1 MKQPIS
7 LTDAQL
13 ESIIE
18 SLKHTL
24 NVLNNVDYEC
34 DNMNPKNVERT
45 APYAIGYAK
54 AEVNN
59 LMETVQAI
67 NINN

>member
-1 MKQPIS
+1 MMMSK
-7 LTDAQL
+7 LTDLQL
-13 ESIIE
+13 NNIIE
-18 SLKHTL
+18 SLQNTL
-24 NVLNNVDYEC
+24 KVLDNVDYEC
-34 DNMNPKNVERT
+34 DNMDPKNVEKT

-54 AEVNN
+54 AEVAT

>member
-54 AEVNN
+54 AEVTN

>member
-1 MKQPIS
+1 MMSKLS
-7 LTDAQL
+7 DLQL
-13 ESIIE
+13 NNIIE
-18 SLKHTL
+18 SLQHTI

-34 DNMNPKNVERT
+34 DNMDPKNVEKT

-54 AEVNN
+54 AEVST

>member
-1 MKQPIS
+1 MTK
-7 LTDAQL
+7 LTDSQL

-18 SLKHTL
+18 SLQQTL
-24 NVLNNVDYEC
+24 NVLNNVDYSCEHM
-34 DNMNPKNVERT
+34 DPKNIEKT

-54 AEVNN
+54 AEVAT

>member
-1 MKQPIS
+1 MMSK
-7 LTDAQL
+7 LTDSQL
-13 ESIIE
+13 ESILE
-18 SLKHTL
+18 SLQNTI
-24 NVLNNVDYEC
+24 NVLNNVDYKC
-34 DNMNPKNVERT
+34 DNMDPKNIEKT

-54 AEVNN
+54 AEVTT

>member
-1 MKQPIS
+1 MTK
-7 LTDAQL
+7 LTDSQL

-18 SLKHTL
+18 SLQQTL
-24 NVLNNVDYEC
+24 NVLNNVDYKC
-34 DNMNPKNVERT
+34 DNMDPKNIEKS
-45 APYAIGYAK
+45 APYAIGYAE
-54 AEVNN
+54 AEVAT

>member
-1 MKQPIS
+1 MMSK
-7 LTDAQL
+7 LTDSQL
-13 ESIIE
+13 ESILE
-18 SLKHTL
+18 SLQNTI
-24 NVLNNVDYEC
+24 NVLNNVDYKC
-34 DNMNPKNVERT
+34 DKMDPKNIEKT

-54 AEVNN
+54 AEVTT

>member
-1 MKQPIS
+1 MERI
-7 LTDAQL
+7 L
-13 ESIIE
+13 ESLQHPL
-18 SLKHTL
+18 S
-24 NVLNNVDYEC
+24 VLNNVDYSC
-34 DNMNPKNVERT
+34 DNMDPENVEKT

-54 AEVNN
+54 AEVAN

>member
-1 MKQPIS
+1 MTK
-7 LTDAQL
+7 LTDSQL
-13 ESIIE
+13 ESILE
-18 SLKHTL
+18 SLQNTI
-24 NVLNNVDYEC
+24 NVLNNVDYKC
-34 DNMNPKNVERT
+34 DKMDPKNIEKT

-54 AEVNN
+54 AEVTT

>member
-1 MKQPIS
+1 MTK
-7 LTDAQL
+7 LTDSQL

-18 SLKHTL
+18 SLQHTL
-24 NVLNNVDYEC
+24 NVLNNVDYKC
-34 DNMNPKNVERT
+34 DDMDPKNVEKT

-54 AEVNN
+54 AEVAT

>member
-1 MKQPIS
+1 MMSK
-7 LTDAQL
+7 LTDSQL
-13 ESIIE
+13 ESILE
-18 SLKHTL
+18 SLQQTL
-24 NVLNNVDYEC
+24 NVLNNVDYKC
-34 DNMNPKNVERT
+34 DNMDPKNIEKS

-54 AEVNN
+54 AEVAT

>member
-1 MKQPIS
+1 MTK
-7 LTDAQL
+7 LTDSQL
-13 ESIIE
+13 ESILE
-18 SLKHTL
+18 SLQNTI
-24 NVLNNVDYEC
+24 NVLNNVDYKC
-34 DNMNPKNVERT
+34 DNMNPKNIEKT

-54 AEVNN
+54 AEVTT

>member
-1 MKQPIS
+1 MTK
-7 LTDAQL
+7 LTNSQL
-13 ESIIE
+13 ESILE
-18 SLKHTL
+18 SLQNTI
-24 NVLNNVDYEC
+24 NVLNNVDYKC
-34 DNMNPKNVERT
+34 DNMNPKNIEKT

-54 AEVNN
+54 AEVTT

>member
-1 MKQPIS
+1 MTK
-7 LTDAQL
+7 LTDSQL
-13 ESIIE
+13 ERIIE
-18 SLKHTL
+18 SLQQTL
-24 NVLNNVDYEC
+24 NVLNNVDYKC
-34 DNMNPKNVERT
+34 DDMDPKNVEKT

-54 AEVNN
+54 AEVAT

>member
-1 MKQPIS
+1 MTK
-7 LTDAQL
+7 LTDSQL

-18 SLKHTL
+18 SLQQTL
-24 NVLNNVDYEC
+24 NVLNNVDYKC
-34 DNMNPKNVERT
+34 DNMDPKNIEKS

-54 AEVNN
+54 AEVAN

>member
-1 MKQPIS
+1 MTK
-7 LTDAQL
+7 LTDSQL

-18 SLKHTL
+18 SLQQTL
-24 NVLNNVDYEC
+24 NVLNNVDYKC
-34 DNMNPKNVERT
+34 DNMDPKNIEKS

-54 AEVNN
+54 AEVAT

>member
-1 MKQPIS
+1 MTK
-7 LTDAQL
+7 LTDSQL
-13 ESIIE
+13 ESIIQ
-18 SLKHTL
+18 SLQQTL
-24 NVLNNVDYEC
+24 NVLNNVDYKC
-34 DNMNPKNVERT
+34 DNMDPKNVKKT

-54 AEVNN
+54 AEVAT

>member
-1 MKQPIS
+1 MMSKLNDLQMNI
-7 LTDAQL
+7 L
-13 ESIIE
+13 IE
-18 SLKHTL
+18 SLQNTL
-24 NVLNNVDYEC
+24 KVLDNVDYEC
-34 DNMNPKNVERT
+34 DNMDPKNVEKT

-54 AEVNN
+54 AEIAT

>member
-1 MKQPIS
+1 MMMSKLNDLQMNI
-7 LTDAQL
+7 L
-13 ESIIE
+13 IE
-18 SLKHTL
+18 SLQNTL
-24 NVLNNVDYEC
+24 KVLDNVDYEC
-34 DNMNPKNVERT
+34 DNMDPKNVEKT

-54 AEVNN
+54 AEIAT

>member
-1 MKQPIS
+1 MTK
-7 LTDAQL
+7 LTNSQL
-13 ESIIE
+13 ESILE
-18 SLKHTL
+18 SLQNTI
-24 NVLNNVDYEC
+24 NVLNNVDYKC
-34 DNMNPKNVERT
+34 DKMDPKNIEKT

-54 AEVNN
+54 AEVTT

>member
-1 MKQPIS
+1 MTK
-7 LTDAQL
+7 LTDSQL
-13 ESIIE
+13 ESILE
-18 SLKHTL
+18 SLQNTI
-24 NVLNNVDYEC
+24 NVLNNVDYKC
-34 DNMNPKNVERT
+34 DNMDPKNIEKT

-54 AEVNN
+54 AEVTT

>member
-1 MKQPIS
+1 MNI
-7 LTDAQL
+7 L
-13 ESIIE
+13 IE
-18 SLKHTL
+18 SLQNTL
-24 NVLNNVDYEC
+24 KVLDNVDYEC
-34 DNMNPKNVERT
+34 DNMDPKNVEKT

-54 AEVNN
+54 AEIAT

>member
-1 MKQPIS
+1 MMMSKLS
-7 LTDAQL
+7 DLQL
-13 ESIIE
+13 NNIIE
-18 SLKHTL
+18 SLQHTI

-34 DNMNPKNVERT
+34 DNMDPKNVEKT

-54 AEVNN
+54 AEVST